1 MNRRIH
7 LASGLV
13 LFAFVT
19 THLLNHSLGLIS
31 LEALEIGRKWF
42 LLLWRTPLG
51 AFVLYGAILTHFLL
65 ALWSIYRRRSFR
77 LRPVDWAQLLL
88 GLSIPILLVSHA
100 LNTRL
105 AHEVYE
111 QEDTYTLELVVFFVL
126 APELIYKQM
135 ILLLIAWTHGV
146 IGMHQWLR
154 LKPRYRRYQLQ
165 ALSIA
170 VLLPMA
176 ALAGIWATGRDIYY
190 LAADPMWLD
199 QLLTETNRISTDQLA
214 SIGWLENCFLAVA
227 GGLLLT
233 VVLLRPV
240 RRKLRSRLG
249 LVQVSYPSGERVTV
263 PLGTTVLEAS
273 AQHKIPHASVCG
285 GRGRCSTCRVRIGQG
300 LVSLP
305 PPSASEAVVLK
316 RISAADNVRLACQ
329 IRPNQD
335 IAVVPL
341 LPSTTTA
348 STVGPEPDYA
358 QGQEREIVVLFA
370 DLRGFTAIAEQKLP
384 YDVVFL
390 LNRYFAAMGSAINR
404 AGGHVD
410 KFIGDGVM
418 ALFGLETGLHEA
430 SRAAVNAVRS
440 MADELTKLN
449 HLLEHD
455 LPEPLRLGIGLHSG
469 PAIVG
474 KMGYGGTNSLTAVGD
489 TVNAAS
495 RLETASKM
503 FGVQLVISQSVARA
517 AGMSTNLFETKKIEV
532 RGRQESLIVHLVP
545 DASKLAMNGG

>member
-42 LLLWRTPLG
+42 VILWRNPLG
-51 AFVLYGAILTHFLL
+51 TLVLYGAIFTHFSL

-105 AHEVYE
+105 AHEIYG

-126 APELIYKQM
+126 VPELIYKQM
-135 ILLLIAWTHGV
+135 LLLLIAWTHGV

-154 LKPRYRRYQLQ
+154 LKPRYRRFQLQ
-165 ALSIA
+165 AFSFA

-176 ALAGIWATGRDIYY
+176 ALAGIWATGRDIHY
-190 LAADPMWLD
+190 LAADPAWLS
-199 QLLTETNRISTDQLA
+199 QLLTETNRVGMDQLA
-214 SIGWLENCFLAVA
+214 FIDWLENCFLAVA
-227 GGLLLT
+227 GALLLT

-249 LVQVSYPSGERVTV
+249 LVQVSYPAGERVAV

-273 AQHKIPHASVCG
+273 GQHKIPHASVCG

-305 PPSASEAVVLK
+305 PPSASEAAVLK

-329 IRPNQD
+329 VRPNQD

-348 STVGPEPDYA
+348 SAVGPEPDYA
-358 QGQEREIVVLFA
+358 QGQEREIAVLFA

-390 LNRYFAAMGSAINR
+390 LNRYFAATGSAIDR
-404 AGGHVD
+404 AGGYVD

-430 SRAAVNAVRS
+430 SRAAVHAVRN

-449 HLLEHD
+449 QSLEHD
-455 LPEPLRLGIGLHSG
+455 LPEPLRMVIGLHCG
-469 PAIVG
+469 PVIVG
-474 KMGYGGTNSLTAVGD
+474 KMGHGETNSLTAVGD
-489 TVNAAS
+489 TVNTAS
-495 RLETASKM
+495 RLEATAKS
-503 FGVQLVISQSVARA
+503 FGVQLVLSQTFAKA
-517 AGMSTNLFETKKIEV
+517 AGVSTKSFESRKIEV
-532 RGRQESLIVHLVP
+532 RGRQNGLIVYLVD
-545 DASKLAMNGG
+545 DASRLAF